1 MVEDGNPRI
10 QEQPAQNVDPG
21 PLPLPSQIPTSVS
34 SLQLRN
40 TLRLPSRDKAPNENS
55 RTMPQQMRVNTLNI
69 PNQVVLLGSKGAA
82 GKMHAQAYQH
92 LNVTVRGFD
101 IVDGPISEADI
112 LSVNWPEVIVD
123 VCTPTIT
130 HVESLTWA
138 YALGARKFILE
149 KPAAYSNAEWRGVL
163 PALPGALI
171 FAVLPYLFSK
181 AFQCAVDLVPD
192 VVEVDCVFNK
202 DRALDDAR
210 RRGADI
216 SGILPH
222 ALQIEGPHQ
231 MAMLL
236 AISPT
241 LAVSQVHCVS
251 RGARGASPRVP
262 LDCSV
267 TMTDS
272 VVRRATLN
280 TDLRAPR
287 ERRLQL
293 VGKSGHSV
301 NVHFSTS
308 SELEARVER
317 QIGSGPAEVVWSGRD
332 DILQRTLA
340 AALASINAG
349 TIPWE
354 ASAAFSSIVLAALDN
369 ATTRL
374 TAEPELLSEEL
385 TPPLAHTAA
394 NAPALAYASASTG
407 VAAGSQ
413 SDE

>member
-1 MVEDGNPRI
+1 L
-10 QEQPAQNVDPG
+10 NV
-21 PLPLPSQIPTSVS
+21 
-34 SLQLRN
+34 
-40 TLRLPSRDKAPNENS
+40 
-55 RTMPQQMRVNTLNI
+55 
-69 PNQVVLLGSKGAA
+69 PNQVILLGSKGAA
-82 GKMHAQAYQH
+82 GTMHAQAYQQ
-92 LNVTVRGFD
+92 LNVVVKGFD

-112 LSVNWPEVIVD
+112 LSVDWPEVIVD

-163 PALPGALI
+163 PMLPGALI
-171 FAVLPYLFSK
+171 FVVLPYLFSK
-181 AFQCAVDLVPD
+181 AFQCAVELVPD

-262 LDCSV
+262 LGCNV
-267 TMTDS
+267 TMMDS

-293 VGKSGHSV
+293 IGKSGHSV
-301 NVHFSTS
+301 SVYFSTNS
-308 SELEARVER
+308 KLEARVEH
-317 QIGSGPAEVVWSGRD
+317 QIGSGPAEVIWSGRD

-354 ASAAFSSIVLAALDN
+354 ASAAFSSLVLAALDS
-369 ATTRL
+369 AMARL
-374 TAEPELLSEEL
+374 TAESELLSEEFSQ
-385 TPPLAHTAA
+385 PLAHTVVF
-394 NAPALAYASASTG
+394 ASANTG

>member
-1 MVEDGNPRI
+1 
-10 QEQPAQNVDPG
+10 
-21 PLPLPSQIPTSVS
+21 
-34 SLQLRN
+34 
-40 TLRLPSRDKAPNENS
+40 
-55 RTMPQQMRVNTLNI
+55 
-69 PNQVVLLGSKGAA
+69 
-82 GKMHAQAYQH
+82 
-92 LNVTVRGFD
+92 
-101 IVDGPISEADI
+101 
-112 LSVNWPEVIVD
+112 
-123 VCTPTIT
+123 
-130 HVESLTWA
+130 
-138 YALGARKFILE
+138 
-149 KPAAYSNAEWRGVL
+149 VL

-369 ATTRL
+369 AMARL

-394 NAPALAYASASTG
+394 YAPALAYASASTG